1 MAKFYEA
8 QKPNFGRANSPKGLS
23 TYHIGPI
30 GRRTPFMGP
39 FQFSIFHNIFFDK
52 FLPVCCVYP
61 LNIVFFLI
69 VTLKRVIFNYF
80 FSYLLSKEKSADPKG
95 QSLHH
100 TLKRSL
106 QIEGFQN
113 FFFGALEIDSID
125 KLISS
130 NKGAS
135 INYVDMI
142 LWIFTP
148 PLR

>member
-1 MAKFYEA
+1 MEKI
-8 QKPNFGRANSPKGLS
+8 PKKIKVLGTFIRFSRVTESWKERTLITHFPYFI
-23 TYHIGPI
+23 TYFLIGSSQCAMCI
-30 GRRTPFMGP
+30 Y
-39 FQFSIFHNIFFDK
+39 
-52 FLPVCCVYP
+52 L
-61 LNIVFFLI
+61 LNIVFLLI

-80 FSYLLSKEKSADPKG
+80 FSYLLSKEKSADLKG

-130 NKGAS
+130 NKG
-135 INYVDMI
+135 N
-142 LWIFTP
+142 P
-148 PLR
+148 